1 MSKTHIAGEPYFLS
15 TPRDQTVAAGE
26 TVRFTANVDGRPSP
40 RVQWSR
46 GGVSLRDNE
55 KYAIRAIRNQQTFEI
70 KNVNEHDA
78 GEYNVMIQNVN
89 GEQNCAFTL
98 NVSGRSRSSL
108 SQRVASPTGSYSSRR
123 SAKAPIV
130 TSQLHASLKMDG
142 TVQLEC
148 AVLDPSSIT
157 NVIWYH
163 NDRRVTSFDSRMV
176 QSTNNDQFTLTIS
189 GITESDAGH
198 FACHLSG
205 AREAATTSC
214 DVSVEKIQ
222 GYVQNIRKLSKP
234 IEQVAAAPALSIDPM
249 PSTCEVQSGRV
260 LSLNSTFSG
269 NPTSVQWSLN
279 GSPLE
284 DGAEGGRI
292 SIQTSSS
299 SSTITV
305 LSVQQDTDAG
315 SYKLKIQSASDC
327 EFTTV
332 NVNITE

>member
-1 MSKTHIAGEPYFLS
+1 
-15 TPRDQTVAAGE
+15 
-26 TVRFTANVDGRPSP
+26 
-40 RVQWSR
+40 
-46 GGVSLRDNE
+46 
-55 KYAIRAIRNQQTFEI
+55 
-70 KNVNEHDA
+70 
-78 GEYNVMIQNVN
+78 MIQNVN
-89 GEQNCAFTL
+89 GEQHCTFNL

-148 AVLDPSSIT
+148 AVLDPASIT

-163 NDRRVTSFDSRMV
+163 NDRRITSFDSRMS

-189 GITESDAGH
+189 GITENDAGH

-205 AREAATTSC
+205 SRDSTTTSC
-214 DVSVEKIQ
+214 DMSMEKIQ
-222 GYVQNIRKLSKP
+222 GYVSNIRKLSKP
-234 IEQVAAAPALSIDPM
+234 VEQSPVAAPALSIDPM
-249 PSTCEVQSGRV
+249 PSTCDVQSGRV

-279 GSPLE
+279 GVSLS

-305 LSVQQDTDAG
+305 LSVQSDDAG
-315 SYKLKIQSASDC
+315 TYKLKIQSADACDSPLSTSTSLVIFFFC
-327 EFTTV
+327 
-332 NVNITE
+332 ITQLFRPFKAYMLKPQRTFPGDTLSHVVLPPTLSTQPLT